1 MVVPANLRKSGEITV
16 ISLLPPKFV
25 FITVKIQN

>member
-1 MVVPANLRKSGEITV
+1 MVVSAHLRKSGEITV

-25 FITVKIQN
+25 FIMVKLQN